1 MLPQIYARGF
11 CWHLFSFA
19 LPLLSEEKG
28 KKKKKCVLF
37 SSLESKCHW
46 KCQTPLG
53 LQSAR
58 AGLCSAGTSLMLSD
72 GLHYATVYGFP
83 GLKSID
89 VPNCACLLWVFSLL
103 PRWHLI
109 HPSSEYRRED
119 MQSLAD
125 ENEGWRKELTDFSV
139 LKWPFFI
146 TSFCLF

>member
-11 CWHLFSFA
+11 CWHLFPFA

-28 KKKKKCVLF
+28 EKKCVLF

-46 KCQTPLG
+46 KCKTPLS

-58 AGLCSAGTSLMLSD
+58 AGLCSAGTSLILSV
-72 GLHYATVYGFP
+72 GLHYATVIFP
-83 GLKSID
+83 RLKSID
-89 VPNCACLLWVFSLL
+89 IPNCACLLWVFSLL
-103 PRWHLI
+103 PRWYLI
-109 HPSSEYRRED
+109 HTSLECRREE

-125 ENEGWRKELTDFSV
+125 ENEGEERSSPTSQFWNDH
-139 LKWPFFI
+139 FFFL

>member
-11 CWHLFSFA
+11 CWHLFPFA

-28 KKKKKCVLF
+28 EKKCVLF

-46 KCQTPLG
+46 KCKTPLS

-58 AGLCSAGTSLMLSD
+58 AGLCSAGTSLILSV
-72 GLHYATVYGFP
+72 GLHYATVIFP
-83 GLKSID
+83 RLKSID
-89 VPNCACLLWVFSLL
+89 IPNCAYLLWVFSLL
-103 PRWHLI
+103 PRWYLI
-109 HPSSEYRRED
+109 HTSLECRREE

-125 ENEGWRKELTDFSV
+125 ENEGWRKKLTDFSV
-139 LKWPFFI
+139 LKWPFFFFL